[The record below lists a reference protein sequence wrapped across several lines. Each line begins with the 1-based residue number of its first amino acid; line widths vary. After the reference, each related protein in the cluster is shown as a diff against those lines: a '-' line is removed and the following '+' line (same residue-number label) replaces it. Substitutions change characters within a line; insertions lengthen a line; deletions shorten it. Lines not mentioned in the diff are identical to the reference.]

1 MLKLH
6 YHPLASYCWK
16 VLLAL
21 YENDTPFEPV
31 LVDLM
36 NETARA
42 DYRAISPMLK
52 MPALVDAA
60 RGRTVLESTIV
71 IEYLDTFYPGA
82 TRFVPGD
89 ADLAWQVRMWDR
101 FYDHYVHTPMQ
112 TIVAD
117 RLRPEG
123 RNDPFGVEQ
132 ARTRLREAYRVLD
145 KEMGGRT
152 WAAGDEFSL
161 ADCAAA
167 PALLYADTVEPFGEA
182 DRHLA
187 AYLDRLKARRS
198 FSRVLEEAEPWFAMF
213 PMDRKPSIGPRGA
226 AAG

>member
-1 MLKLH
+1 MLKLY

-16 VLLAL
+16 VLIAF

-36 NETARA
+36 NEAARA

-52 MPALVDAA
+52 MPALVDSD

-71 IEYLDTFYPGA
+71 IEYLDAFYPGA
-82 TRFVPGD
+82 TRFVPED
-89 ADLAWQVRMWDR
+89 PEAALQVRMSDR

-112 TIVAD
+112 AIVAD
-117 RLRPEG
+117 RLRPAG

-132 ARTRLREAYRVLD
+132 ARSQIREAYGVLAN
-145 KEMGGRT
+145 EMDGRT
-152 WAAGDEFSL
+152 WAAGEEFSL

-167 PALLYADTVEPFGEA
+167 PALLYADTIEPFGEA
-182 DRHLA
+182 DGHLA
-187 AYLDRLKARRS
+187 AYLERLKTRPS
-198 FSRVLEEAEPWFAMF
+198 FARVLEEAEPWFHMF
-213 PMDRKPSIGPRGA
+213 PMDRKPSIGRRPG
-226 AAG
+226 